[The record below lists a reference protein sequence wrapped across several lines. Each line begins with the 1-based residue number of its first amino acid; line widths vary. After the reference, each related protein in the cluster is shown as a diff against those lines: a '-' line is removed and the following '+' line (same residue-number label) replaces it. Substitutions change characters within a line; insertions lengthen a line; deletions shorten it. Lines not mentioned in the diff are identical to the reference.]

1 MRKFGWNAVLRRP
14 EAETGA
20 APAAEG
26 EAPAQAAA
34 AETPGEAPAG
44 EASASAAA
52 GEAPAAKPADWKD
65 KRIAKLTARL
75 AELAAKAEPAAQSAP
90 APKAPLDPT
99 ADFDARVAQ
108 AVQIQEFNRQ
118 CDQVGQLG
126 RQRYG
131 NSEFQSAVRNLV
143 ENFVDKSDSRTV
155 LTYNTFLQAAID
167 SDAGADVIFAL
178 GSDPNDLSEAE
189 RILSLPPIKMAAA
202 VAKLAVKLENA
213 TQASASPDVS
223 RAPKPIRPIGNN
235 AGSAHSEISPSDP
248 DRQSHLSTAEWMKRR
263 EAEVA
268 KSGRRY

>member
-1 MRKFGWNAVLRRP
+1 MRKFGWNEVLRRP
-14 EAETGA
+14 EGEASASA
-20 APAAEG
+20 APAAE
-26 EAPAQAAA
+26 AQAQAAA

-44 EASASAAA
+44 EAPASAAA

-75 AELAAKAEPAAQSAP
+75 AELAAKAEPAAQS

-202 VAKLAVKLENA
+202 VAKLAVKLESA
-213 TQASASPDVS
+213 TQAAASPDVS